1 VLVASSAN
9 STSFVLDIA
18 ATKYIICD
26 KSFFSDFQVCDKI
39 VNWGQAKSIAIR
51 GIGSV
56 YIKFRDYN
64 KIYVLKNC
72 LYIPELGINL
82 ISQSEISSNYYTIF
96 TKDYI
101 YIKNY

>member
-1 VLVASSAN
+1 MLVASSAN

-51 GIGSV
+51 GIGSI

-72 LYIPELGINL
+72 LYMPELGINL
-82 ISQSEISSNYYTIF
+82 IS
-96 TKDYI
+96 
-101 YIKNY
+101 